1 MKKTIAILM
10 LPLFVLFLSSCAPS
24 PPKEGRLSLTSV
36 MTRLSLYC
44 DCKGVP
50 VCAATPLDLWN
61 FYGIDAADTVQ
72 YQTKSFAG
80 DGENTEILLFEAKD
94 KASLAKIRMALQKRL
109 DIKLKKLRQESPAQ
123 YAFYRESRVVSNG
136 RYIRL
141 IFPRTRGVFPASTTI
156 ASTHRK
162 NNNNRGKDSA

>member
-123 YAFYRESRVVSNG
+123 YAFHRESRVVSNG

-141 IFPRTRGVFPASTTI
+141 IF
-156 ASTHRK
+156 
-162 NNNNRGKDSA
+162 SADARRLSGIYNDCFDP